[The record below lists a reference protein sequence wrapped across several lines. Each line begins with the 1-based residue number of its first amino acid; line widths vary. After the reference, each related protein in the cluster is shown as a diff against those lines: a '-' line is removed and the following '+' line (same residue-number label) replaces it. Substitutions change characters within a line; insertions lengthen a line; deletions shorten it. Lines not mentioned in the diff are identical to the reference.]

1 MRVVNLV
8 NLTPHPVVVVSDREV
23 RRLEPSGQVLRL
35 AETVENVGELD
46 GIPLVRKT
54 LRLEGELP
62 PRQDGVYYVVSLA
75 VAQMA
80 GRPDFLVPD
89 DLVRDEEGRV
99 IGCRRFAIINPS

>member
-1 MRVVNLV
+1 MRVV
-8 NLTPHPVVVVSDREV
+8 NLTPHPIIVVSDREV
-23 RRLEPSGQVLRL
+23 RKFEPSGQVLRL
-35 AETVENVGELD
+35 AETVENVGELE

-75 VAQMA
+75 VAQVV